1 MLVAMVIPCLST
13 PKSERHAI
21 QTLGVTQIEELMN
34 EDREKLVQSID
45 QAQKQFAELEGS
57 RDSLSSRL
65 TEAEGNFASKK
76 TSEQTK
82 QSALDEATKA
92 VVVAEHTLAVAKE
105 AERKGEEPLANMR
118 AEKATFD
125 TLLKEHFN
133 APMQANEGPHY
144 GALEPH
150 IGKLGLDESLAIA
163 LPSSCTKNKE
173 QRGGFDDVVLGELEK
188 ALTSKIESID
198 KEIAGEIPQI
208 AERKAAVVAA
218 ESVLEE
224 KVAIEKGVVTD
235 LEAAKTL
242 REESA
247 AELSK
252 AKDDLSTLAPTIRQV
267 AHKSDELKLQLSEFE
282 TGSLATF
289 QSLRDKEV
297 QAATIDDE
305 VASAGA

>member
-1 MLVAMVIPCLST
+1 M
-13 PKSERHAI
+13 E
-21 QTLGVTQIEELMN
+21 
-34 EDREKLVQSID
+34 
-45 QAQKQFAELEGS
+45 
-57 RDSLSSRL
+57 
-65 TEAEGNFASKK
+65 
-76 TSEQTK
+76 
-82 QSALDEATKA
+82 
-92 VVVAEHTLAVAKE
+92 
-105 AERKGEEPLANMR
+105 
-118 AEKATFD
+118 
-125 TLLKEHFN
+125 
-133 APMQANEGPHY
+133 ANEGPHY
-144 GALEPH
+144 NALEPH
-150 IGKLGLDESLAIA
+150 ICKLGLDESLAIA

-198 KEIAGEIPQI
+198 KEIEGEIPQI

-252 AKDDLSTLAPTIRQV
+252 AKDDLATLAPTIRQV

-282 TGSLATF
+282 IGPLATF

-297 QAATIDDE
+297 QAANVDE
-305 VASAGA
+305 EAASAGA